1 LMGNCVPTRRTFAH
15 STGTRAR
22 FAAVHASP
30 ATACAGAQ
38 STRPRTVSSRHLSHL
53 LHHVRI
59 TQNTISTHTTP
70 TQNAQGRQLPTLH
83 PPGTPTKPSASP
95 AQATRASTSPC
106 AGKAPVAPGSM
117 DVPTPALGTGH
128 PRPWAPD
135 AMGYLELIS
144 TVVASETTHPHHLL
158 PWS

>member
-1 LMGNCVPTRRTFAH
+1 MMGNCVPTRRTFAH
-15 STGTRAR
+15 PTGTRAR
-22 FAAVHASP
+22 FGAALPSA
-30 ATACAGAQ
+30 ATSCAGAQ
-38 STRPRTVSSRHLSHL
+38 SIRPRTVSSRHLSHL

-59 TQNTISTHTTP
+59 MQNTISTHTTP
-70 TQNAQGRQLPTLH
+70 TQDAPGRQLPTLH
-83 PPGTPTKPSASP
+83 PPGTATKPSASW

-117 DVPTPALGTGH
+117 DVPTAALGTGH
-128 PRPWAPD
+128 LRPWAPN

-158 PWS
+158 SWS